1 MDGNTLS
8 FDVRVKLN
16 NMPSKR
22 QTEIQ
27 HLNMDWLSLDILVN
41 IVSPWLQKQ
50 IMKSKTD
57 KTFFLIGFELLQ
69 DFINTK
75 KNTVEVIDSIE
86 Q

>member
-22 QTEIQ
+22 QSEIQ
-27 HLNMDWLSLDILVN
+27 HLSMELLSLDTLVN
-41 IVSPWLQKQ
+41 IVSPWVQKQ

-57 KTFFLIGFELLQ
+57 KTYFLVGFELLL
-69 DFINTK
+69 DFIDSQ
-75 KNTVEVIDSIE
+75 KNSVEVIDSIE